1 MNLPFVVDIAIG
13 LMFTYLTLSLLSSEI
28 QELLTTLLQWRAQHL
43 KNSISILLSSGQ
55 MSSDIQQIT
64 ALTER
69 LYANPFINSLNQEA
83 KGKLARGFRK
93 VAQSVTSKYYE
104 LLDAENPFRF
114 QDSAPSY
121 IPAEA
126 FANSLIT
133 TFKLPEIG
141 RAIAHSRLEEFKQKQ
156 IKDILG
162 SIDAVELSEASKNL
176 AKQELEL
183 MDVDWD
189 KTIVDFKSQRS
200 DFPQTIDRFSKR
212 LEKYINNCQL
222 YIEQSEQ
229 YLNVFI
235 YRIQSIQDGIYGE
248 SERPALAKSLKPS
261 INEVVD
267 LIYNKAQVYDEFS
280 NAVKDAQSPTHEGVR
295 QLIETLPDLP
305 TPVRNS
311 LVVLG
316 ERIKTQKETIET
328 EIFELQTQIETW
340 FDSSMTRAS
349 GVYKRNARGIAI
361 LLGLMLAVSANADSL
376 YIVSNLSR
384 SSVVRTAISENARQL
399 TAPNTQLTPQDFRNL
414 AQNIEQSRVT
424 DLPLGWN
431 ASIVS
436 DQTRAEAAW
445 GIRYLKR
452 IIGWTVSGI
461 AISMGA
467 SFWYDLLNK
476 VVNVRNAGSSLSKK

>member
-1 MNLPFVVDIAIG
+1 M
-13 LMFTYLTLSLLSSEI
+13 
-28 QELLTTLLQWRAQHL
+28 
-43 KNSISILLSSGQ
+43 
-55 MSSDIQQIT
+55 
-64 ALTER
+64 
-69 LYANPFINSLNQEA
+69 
-83 KGKLARGFRK
+83 
-93 VAQSVTSKYYE
+93 
-104 LLDAENPFRF
+104 
-114 QDSAPSY
+114 
-121 IPAEA
+121 
-126 FANSLIT
+126 
-133 TFKLPEIG
+133 
-141 RAIAHSRLEEFKQKQ
+141 
-156 IKDILG
+156 
-162 SIDAVELSEASKNL
+162 
-176 AKQELEL
+176 
-183 MDVDWD
+183 
-189 KTIVDFKSQRS
+189 
-200 DFPQTIDRFSKR
+200 
-212 LEKYINNCQL
+212 
-222 YIEQSEQ
+222 
-229 YLNVFI
+229 
-235 YRIQSIQDGIYGE
+235 
-248 SERPALAKSLKPS
+248 
-261 INEVVD
+261 
-267 LIYNKAQVYDEFS
+267 
-280 NAVKDAQSPTHEGVR
+280 R